1 MFDRRPIPA
10 LLLATTAIAGLS
22 MPALAADAAASP
34 AASPPDNGEIIV
46 TAQKRSENIQRVP
59 ISIQAI
65 TSEKLDQLNIAN
77 FNDYTKQLPSVS
89 YQEIQPGETS
99 VYIRGVVSGGD
110 GNHSG
115 SLPSVGTY
123 LDEQPITTIGGTLD
137 IHVYDIARIEE
148 LSGPQGTLYGASSE
162 SGTIRIITNKP
173 DTSHFYG
180 AMDVE
185 GNTVAHGSQGGKAEG
200 FVNIPVDDRIAVRL
214 VGFYE
219 HDAGYIDNVHGTRTF
234 IGARDPASPGY
245 TGGVAP
251 GGVDKGVPAGFDPG
265 ITIDNK
271 DLVKKNYNDVDTFG
285 GRGALKVELNDNW
298 TANATVFGQDQKNHG
313 SFGYDPNL
321 PGLSVQHF
329 LPEYNHDR
337 YIQGALTIEGKI
349 GSWDLTYAGSYL
361 WRKINSS
368 SDYTDYS
375 TQYDHVLYSAP
386 QYGGLANYFAFQ
398 DDAGNTINP
407 IQKIVGRDTFN
418 KLSQELRISSPQE
431 NRLRVTAGG
440 FYQRQFHHIVQDYQV
455 AGLGSDVSV
464 NGHPGTLWLTDQN
477 RIDKDYAAFG
487 EASFDILHNL
497 TLTGGLRY
505 YKYDNSLIG
514 FFGFG
519 LNPNYT
525 IGGGAPPN
533 AAESSRTGVP
543 GCYTT
548 DGGTVIERNADGDQ
562 ISVNRDFAPAAQGLG
577 PCTNLGVYN
586 SDGSISPKRTKGDG
600 IIHRLNLTWK
610 ITPDKMIYATWS
622 RGFRPGGINRRAEL
636 DPYEPDFLT
645 NYEIGWK
652 TSWADHKV
660 RWNGAFFWEDWKHF
674 QYSFLGQNSFTEIHN
689 GPNAR
694 IKGVETDITLIP
706 TPGFTI
712 FTTAAYT
719 DGKLRANLCAIDD
732 PTFTCADTGNGNS
745 VVAPKGTRLP
755 VAPEYKIANTTRYEF
770 RVGDDVKAHVQGALT
785 FQSKASS
792 ALRLG
797 AVDDPVPTLKS
808 YVTIDGAVG
817 ADWKNVSAELFAT
830 NIFDVKADVSTFQ
843 ECGSCSLTNYYVILP
858 PRTIGIRAGYKF

>member
-1 MFDRRPIPA
+1 MFDHRPLPA
-10 LLLATTAIAGLS
+10 LLLATTALAGLGA
-22 MPALAADAAASP
+22 PAFAQATAP
-34 AASPPDNGEIIV
+34 AAPAPVVAPDNGEIIV
-46 TAQKRSENIQRVP
+46 TAQKRSENIQKVP

-65 TSEKLDQLNIAN
+65 TSQKIEQLNIAN

-89 YQEIQPGETS
+89 YQEIQPGSTT

-115 SLPSVGTY
+115 SLPSVGVY

-137 IHVYDIARIEE
+137 IHIYDISRIEE

-180 AMDVE
+180 KVDVE

-200 FVNIPVDDRIAVRL
+200 FVNVPVTDRVAVRL

-234 IGARDPASPGY
+234 TGTPNADSPGY

-251 GGVDKGVPAGFDPG
+251 GGQDPGVPAGYNPG

-271 DLVKKNYNDVDTFG
+271 DFVKKNYNDVDIYG
-285 GRGALKVELNDNW
+285 GRGALKVDLNDNW
-298 TANATVFGQDQKNHG
+298 TATATVFGQDQKNHG

-321 PGLSVQHF
+321 PGLEVQHF
-329 LPEYNHDR
+329 LPEYSHDR
-337 YIQGALTIEGKI
+337 YVQGALTIEGKI
-349 GSWDLTYAGSYL
+349 GNWDLTYAGAYL
-361 WRKINSS
+361 WRKTNSS
-368 SDYTDYS
+368 SDYTDYA
-375 TQYDHVLYSAP
+375 TQYDHVLYSS
-386 QYGGLANYFAFQ
+386 YGGLANYFAFQ
-398 DDAGNTINP
+398 DNAGNTINP
-407 IQKIVGRDTFN
+407 IQRIVGKDSFN
-418 KLSQELRISSPQE
+418 KVSQELRISSPQE
-431 NRLRVTAGG
+431 NRLRVTGG
-440 FYQRQFHHIVQDYQV
+440 LFYQRQFHHIVQDYQV
-455 AGLGSDVSV
+455 TGLGSDVSV

-525 IGGGAPPN
+525 IGGSAPTN

-543 GCYTT
+543 GCFTT
-548 DGGTVIERNADGDQ
+548 DGGTAIVRDADGNQ
-562 ISVNRDFAPAAQGLG
+562 ILVNRDFAPAAQGLG

-600 IIHRLNLTWK
+600 VIHRLNLTWK
-610 ITPDKMIYATWS
+610 ITPNAMVYATWS
-622 RGFRPGGINRRAEL
+622 RGFRPGGINRRADL
-636 DPYEPDFLT
+636 DPYQPDFLT
-645 NYEIGWK
+645 NYEVGWK
-652 TSWADHKV
+652 TSWADHTV
-660 RWNGAFFWEDWKHF
+660 RWNGAIFQENWKHF

-694 IKGVETDITLIP
+694 IRGVETDVTLVP
-706 TPGFTI
+706 TPGLTV

-719 DGKLRANLCAIDD
+719 DGKLRANLCAVDD
-732 PTFTCADTGNGNS
+732 PTFTCAEDGNS

-755 VAPEYKIANTTRYEF
+755 IASKYKLNTTTRYEF
-770 RVGDDVKAHVQGALT
+770 AVGDEVKAHLQGAIT

-797 AVDDPVPTLKS
+797 AVNDPVPTLKD
-808 YVTIDGAVG
+808 YALVDLAAGLE
-817 ADWKNVSAELFAT
+817 WKAISAELFAT
-830 NIFDVKADVSTFQ
+830 NVFDKKADVSSFQ
-843 ECGSCSLTNYYVILP
+843 ECGSCSLTDYYVILP
-858 PRTIGIRAGYKF
+858 PRTVGIRAGYKF